1 MVGGNNMQF
10 LIENGFKK
18 STIEKLQEKYDES
31 ILDVVSLEEENVK
44 EVINY
49 LKQIGIQNIEDLM
62 IYQIELF
69 TKDIDKI
76 KKHFDKPN
84 QYQMV
89 EKINEDVMNIDKV

>member
-1 MVGGNNMQF
+1 MVGGNSMQF

-31 ILDVVSLEEENVK
+31 ILDVVSLEEENVI

-62 IYQIELF
+62 IYQVELF

-76 KKHFDKPN
+76 KNHFDKPN